1 MMTYCAQGTVLS
13 TPWVRAHLILTD
25 TFWGEAVIRIYQW
38 TRGLGRGGERDWA
51 LGS

>member
-13 TPWVRAHLILTD
+13 TPRVRAHLILTA
-25 TFWGEAVIRIYQW
+25 TFCGEAVIRIYQW
-38 TRGLGRGGERDWA
+38 TRGLGRGRERDWA